1 MAKRSI
7 DSRDRRISGPM
18 HDQVIRVIRAGTING
33 DGRDISSGDSDSKML
48 FICLLPPHVIHLCPA
63 ALNSLEIV
71 NGPLLVTESSAI
83 SCAKECAIESKYH
96 QFLEFWP
103 TMKCKNPSSYRHC
116 CKIQIGDLQSPNS
129 H

>member
-71 NGPLLVTESSAI
+71 NGPLLQNPQLFPVQ
-83 SCAKECAIESKYH
+83 ECAIESITK
-96 QFLEFWP
+96 
-103 TMKCKNPSSYRHC
+103 R
-116 CKIQIGDLQSPNS
+116 
-129 H
+129 

>member
-33 DGRDISSGDSDSKML
+33 GRDISSGKSSDSKML
-48 FICLLPPHVIHLCPA
+48 FICLLPAHVIHLCPA

-71 NGPLLVTESSAI
+71 NGPLLQNPQVFPVQES
-83 SCAKECAIESKYH
+83 AIESITKR
-96 QFLEFWP
+96 W
-103 TMKCKNPSSYRHC
+103 SS
-116 CKIQIGDLQSPNS
+116 GPP
-129 H
+129 